1 MTQQNNI
8 CYLSILFENCSDIQ
22 SLLFA
27 KLPIRSGF
35 NLRIISIQFQKL
47 VDNYAFEKTKPY
59 NLIHPNDIC
68 SQVMHIAKILLCFK
82 YQTINMSRI
91 ISYLW
96 TDALLK
102 INSCYLKSINSDIY
116 LQIKQLKNT
125 IDGLHQKA
133 RTNGLKINLANEKI
147 QNVKQKIID
156 ELTHHDEIEHDG
168 TMACI
173 IYLTELLKEPRIVN
187 MIDIEDIQMCK
198 YFRIVCKLI
207 REKKFNITFDTV
219 THFMTKWMSIENK
232 NIFDSAIQK
241 YKRNPLIY

>member
-27 KLPIRSGF
+27 KLPICSGF
-35 NLRIISIQFQKL
+35 NLRITSTQFQKII
-47 VDNYAFEKTKPY
+47 DNYAFEKTKPY

-102 INSCYLKSINSDIY
+102 INSCYLKSINNDIY

-133 RTNGLKINLANEKI
+133 RTNGLKINLANGKI
-147 QNVKQKIID
+147 QNVKQKIIN
-156 ELTHHDEIEHDG
+156 EITHDEIEHDG
-168 TMACI
+168 TMARI
-173 IYLTELLKEPRIVN
+173 IYLAELLKEPRIVN

-207 REKKFNITFDTV
+207 IEKKFNITFDTI
-219 THFMTKWMSIENK
+219 TYFMTKQMSIENK
-232 NIFDSAIQK
+232 NIFDLAIQR
-241 YKRNPLIY
+241 YKQNPLLFI

>member
-22 SLLFA
+22 SLLFD

-35 NLRIISIQFQKL
+35 NLRITSTQFQKL

-82 YQTINMSRI
+82 YQTINMSRT

-96 TDALLK
+96 IDALLK

-125 IDGLHQKA
+125 IDGLHKKEQ
-133 RTNGLKINLANEKI
+133 TNGFKINLANEKI

-156 ELTHHDEIEHDG
+156 EIEHDG
-168 TMACI
+168 TMPCI
-173 IYLTELLKEPRIVN
+173 IYLAELLKEPRIVN

-207 REKKFNITFDTV
+207 REKKFNITFDTI
-219 THFMTKWMSIENK
+219 TYFMTKWMSIENK

-241 YKRNPLIY
+241 YKQNPHLFI